1 VDAVNA
7 NANGTNAANANANAW
22 IEEAAATSEAAKGG
36 GEAAKGGGEAAMGS
50 GGEAAKGS
58 GGEASAA
65 NGGEAGCGGCG
76 GAAAAEG
83 SWKAGAEA
91 PCSVAGD
98 ITHAL
103 EPEMFTDIWKTE
115 IPGSRKGKRTSID
128 FKDYAP
134 LVFRRIRA
142 LFGISDR
149 EYMLSLGP
157 EQILGELLLG
167 TMGAVRS
174 PIVCSILLSRICLPA
189 LVRSRTGSLAELFSE
204 GKS

>member
-1 VDAVNA
+1 MHVP
-7 NANGTNAANANANAW
+7 
-22 IEEAAATSEAAKGG
+22 GG
-36 GEAAKGGGEAAMGS
+36 GGGGVGGVAAS
-50 GGEAAKGS
+50 
-58 GGEASAA
+58 
-65 NGGEAGCGGCG
+65 
-76 GAAAAEG
+76 EG

-149 EYMLSLGP
+149 ECASARFYALPRP
-157 EQILGELLLG
+157 EQIL
-167 TMGAVRS
+167 
-174 PIVCSILLSRICLPA
+174 P
-189 LVRSRTGSLAELFSE
+189 
-204 GKS
+204 